1 MLDFLLY
8 MLAGVFVGLASGL
21 FGIGGGTI
29 AVPAMLP
36 IFAAQGFDPDVA
48 MHLAV
53 ASSMTTIV
61 VTGLSSARAHW
72 RLGNILWD
80 ALPWLIG
87 GLAVGAL
94 LGTQVVASLGGD
106 ALRMIFAVFV
116 LVLAV
121 RMFIAAQ
128 PRPARIILPRAIVAM
143 TGVVIGAI
151 SALVGIGGG
160 AMMVPF
166 LAWTGV
172 QMREAVGTSAAAG
185 VCLALA
191 GTVGFIYAGTGEQQ
205 LPPMSTGYIYW
216 PAVIGITTASI
227 FMAPIGARL
236 ASRLPQV
243 WLRRGFALF
252 LVAVGLRLLL
262 S

>member
-1 MLDFLLY
+1 MVDFLLY

-36 IFAAQGFDPDVA
+36 LFAAQGLDRDVA

-53 ASSMTTIV
+53 ASSMATIV

-80 ALPWLIG
+80 ALPWLVG
-87 GLAVGAL
+87 GLVLGAL
-94 LGTQVVASLGGD
+94 LGTQVVARLGGD
-106 ALRMIFAVFV
+106 TLRLIFSIFV
-116 LVLAV
+116 LLLAA
-121 RMFIAAQ
+121 RMLLGGQ
-128 PRPARIILPRAIVAM
+128 PRPARIMLPRAVM
-143 TGVVIGAI
+143 TLTGTVIGAI

-160 AMMVPF
+160 AMVVPF

-172 QMREAVGTSAAAG
+172 QMREAVGTSAASG
-185 VCLALA
+185 VFLALA
-191 GTVGFIYAGTGEQQ
+191 GTIGFIFAGSGEEQ
-205 LPPMSTGYIYW
+205 LPALSTGYIYW
-216 PAVIGITTASI
+216 PAVVGITAASI
-227 FMAPIGARL
+227 FMAPVGARL
-236 ASRLPQV
+236 ANRLPQV
-243 WLRRGFALF
+243 WLRRAFAVF
-252 LVAVGLRLLL
+252 LIGVGLRLMF

>member
-1 MLDFLLY
+1 MLILLLY

-36 IFAAQGFDPDVA
+36 IFAAQGFDPEVA

-61 VTGLSSARAHW
+61 ITGMSSARAHW
-72 RLGNILWD
+72 RLGNIIWE
-80 ALPWLIG
+80 ALPWLAG
-87 GLAVGAL
+87 GMVIGAL
-94 LGTQVVASLGGD
+94 LGTQLVARLGGD
-106 ALRMIFAVFV
+106 ALRMVFALFV

-121 RMFIAAQ
+121 RIFFAAQ
-128 PRPARIILPRAIVAM
+128 PRPARIILPRSIVAG
-143 TGVVIGAI
+143 TGIVIGTI
-151 SALVGIGGG
+151 SSLVGIGGG
-160 AMMVPF
+160 AMVVPF

-172 QMREAVGTSAAAG
+172 QMREAVGTSAASG
-185 VCLALA
+185 VCLAIA
-191 GTVGFIYAGTGEQQ
+191 GTIGFIYAGSGETQ
-205 LPPMSTGYIYW
+205 LPPLSTGYIYW
-216 PAVIGITTASI
+216 PAVFGITVASVFTA
-227 FMAPIGARL
+227 PLGARL

-243 WLRRGFALF
+243 WLRRAFAMF
-252 LVAVGLRLLL
+252 LVAVGLRLLF

>member
-1 MLDFLLY
+1 MLVFLLY
-8 MLAGVFVGLASGL
+8 MAAGVFVGLASGL

-36 IFAAQGFDPDVA
+36 IFAAQGIDADVA

-80 ALPWLIG
+80 ALPWLVG
-87 GLAVGAL
+87 GLALGAL

-106 ALRMIFAVFV
+106 ALRMIFALFV

-128 PRPARIILPRAIVAM
+128 PRPARLILPRVVVAA
-143 TGVVIGAI
+143 TGIVIGAI

-191 GTVGFIYAGTGEQQ
+191 GTIGFFYAGAGEEQ

-216 PAVIGITTASI
+216 PAVIGITIASVFTA
-227 FMAPIGARL
+227 PLGAKL

-243 WLRRGFALF
+243 WLRRAFAVF
-252 LVAVGLRLLL
+252 LVAVGLRLMF